1 MTSKDYKNLI
11 LEQLDELS
19 ILARPMMGG
28 YLFYYNSILFGGI
41 YTNNNFLIKKTKSNE
56 RFHLK
61 EEIPYNGGKPMY
73 LIEDLDDIDFLKEV
87 VLETC
92 QDLKK

>member
-41 YTNNNFLIKKTKSNE
+41 YTNNNFLIKKN
-56 RFHLK
+56 
-61 EEIPYNGGKPMY
+61 
-73 LIEDLDDIDFLKEV
+73 
-87 VLETC
+87 
-92 QDLKK
+92 